1 MPSRVAAEIVGPAVR
16 RAAIALLSIIAAGSV
31 AAAQQPAKP
40 KAPAAA
46 SPQPAQPNV
55 AGDGGKCI
63 GVVSAIGDT
72 FFLRKIGI
80 TVFGNGQ
87 GSVPVESWHID
98 DIVASKISAFLS
110 KGWTVRRINYPK
122 GAFASLDGQHALFYN
137 YDDDLQGIV
146 RKVTSSTRCDHYA
159 VVVKG
164 SSNFGTTNQSIY
176 GLGIVEATSILGASD
191 YIHAL
196 FAIRIYDGRT
206 FAVLGQRGASV
217 EKWNLL
223 SDFKGPGIRGPYR
236 AVDNSLWPQS
246 DAAQSTKLRDGIRSL
261 VEQAL
266 DATMPE
272 VLRVQ

>member
-1 MPSRVAAEIVGPAVR
+1 MPPRIAAEIAGPAMR
-16 RAAIALLSIIAAGSV
+16 RAAIALLSLLVVGDAAI
-31 AAAQQPAKP
+31 AQQPAKP
-40 KAPAAA
+40 KAPAAVA
-46 SPQPAQPNV
+46 PQPGKPSA
-55 AGDGGKCI
+55 ADGGKCI

-72 FFLRKIGI
+72 FFSRKIGI

-87 GSVPVESWHID
+87 STAPVESWHVD
-98 DIVASKISAFLS
+98 DVVVSKISAFLS

-146 RKVTSSTRCDHYA
+146 RRVTSSTRCDHYV

-164 SSNFGTTNQSIY
+164 SSSFGTSNQSIY

-196 FAIRIYDGRT
+196 FTIRIYDGQT
-206 FAVLGQRGASV
+206 FAMLSQRGASI

-223 SDFKGPGIRGPYR
+223 SDFKGPGIHGPYR

-266 DATMPE
+266 DATMPD